1 MLKPPPAP
9 PIGAELS
16 PLLTIRGRAG
26 AHRWL
31 TEVLGVPLTLN
42 YVRNAA
48 TRREIP
54 STVVA
59 GVLMFSTED
68 LFNWATSLNT
78 KTVRTGLGAE
88 WGETA

>member
-1 MLKPPPAP
+1 MAKLPPAP
-9 PIGAELS
+9 PRGVELS
-16 PLLTIRGRAG
+16 PLLTVRGRAG

-31 TEVLGVPLTLN
+31 TDVLGVPLTLN
-42 YVRNAA
+42 FVRNAA

-59 GVLMFSTED
+59 GALMFSTQD

-78 KTVRTGLGAE
+78 KTAHAGLGAE

>member
-1 MLKPPPAP
+1 M
-9 PIGAELS
+9 
-16 PLLTIRGRAG
+16 
-26 AHRWL
+26 
-31 TEVLGVPLTLN
+31 
-42 YVRNAA
+42 RNAA

-59 GVLMFSTED
+59 GVLMFSTQD

-78 KTVRTGLGAE
+78 KTARTGLGAE